1 MLLETETVV
10 REYKKLSRVHGGNT
24 VEVEILAIL
33 GEARERLAEERR
45 RWELLLWLSPSIY
58 NVESTYQHIYSIL
71 KGSNLKIERKG

>member
-10 REYKKLSRVHGGNT
+10 REYKKLSSFHGGDT

-45 RWELLLWLSPSIY
+45 RWELFL
-58 NVESTYQHIYSIL
+58 
-71 KGSNLKIERKG
+71 